1 MGRKPKAVSELG
13 SVQKRG
19 NGWRAEARFAFGPG
33 QPGPLIGQPGPM
45 LYGPAA
51 RTKAVADLA
60 RARQAS
66 TREEMHQRL
75 RDMMVASGQPFSR
88 RCPQRAVRELRQG
101 EEADATHCSW
111 AVQVLHY
118 CELTAIA
125 KYLGRRKAK
134 SGVVRAPFTGWVVRH
149 DCCALVIHMK
159 EQVSYT
165 GMLKNVRRWCGQTYM
180 DSLLWWDVVEAQELG
195 IVKEGD
201 ASQGRPLQQVGPPG
215 PPRKRLCGKQRLR
228 DMMVASG

>member
-1 MGRKPKAVSELG
+1 MSLENSLQLG
-13 SVQKRG
+13 SSQHGWCSQMACMVQ
-19 NGWRAEARFAFGPG
+19 
-33 QPGPLIGQPGPM
+33 PM
-45 LYGPAA
+45 LKRWRVDPWS
-51 RTKAVADLA
+51 RCWAVRVL
-60 RARQAS
+60 RHQAS
-66 TREEMHQRL
+66 Q
-75 RDMMVASGQPFSR
+75 
-88 RCPQRAVRELRQG
+88 
-101 EEADATHCSW
+101 
-111 AVQVLHY
+111 
-118 CELTAIA
+118 LTTIA
-125 KYLGRRKAK
+125 KHLGRRSAQ
-134 SGVVRAPFTGWVVRH
+134 SNVAPAPFTGWVVQH
-149 DCCALVIHMK
+149 DCCALVIDMK